1 MRTVVMLLPVSR
13 ENPAAALH
21 HRGAEGHVVLRPLA
35 PTDAEE
41 MTRAVEESLPELRRF
56 MPWAHLPITLEGQL
70 ARLKTL
76 AADYAAGRSLGMGL
90 FDARTGTML
99 VNISLEPRVPLNP
112 AGWEIGYWTRS
123 GLAGRGM
130 CTLAVRM
137 ITLYAFDLLG
147 SDRVQILTHRENV
160 ASARV
165 AEKCGFR
172 LEAELENVVA
182 APAADHV
189 RAGLSADP
197 ITLSWVMVPRT
208 YALVPWAATLR
219 RGMVVEN
226 LLGQAITGWC

>member
-1 MRTVVMLLPVSR
+1 MILPVSR

-21 HRGAEGHVVLRPLA
+21 HRGGEYGHVVLRPLA

-56 MPWAHLPITLEGQL
+56 MAWAHLPITLEGQL
-70 ARLKTL
+70 ARLETV

-90 FDARTGTML
+90 FDARSGAML
-99 VNISLEPRVPLNP
+99 VNIGLEPRVPLNP

-123 GLAGRGM
+123 PLAGRGL

-137 ITLYAFDLLG
+137 ITVYAFDLLA
-147 SDRVQILTHRENV
+147 SDRVQILTNRENV

-165 AEKCGFR
+165 AEKCGYR

-182 APAADHV
+182 APSAEHV
-189 RAGLSADP
+189 RAGLVADP
-197 ITLSWVMVPRT
+197 ITLGWVMVPRT
-208 YALVPWAATLR
+208 YALVPWAAALR